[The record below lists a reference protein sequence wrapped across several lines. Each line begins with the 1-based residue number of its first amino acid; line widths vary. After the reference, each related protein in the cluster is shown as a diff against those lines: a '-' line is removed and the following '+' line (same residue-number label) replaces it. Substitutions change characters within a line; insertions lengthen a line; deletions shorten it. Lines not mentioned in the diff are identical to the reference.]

1 MAVLHSVGKK
11 FYIPLESGDEA
22 VLQYSRRPDGVLDLY
37 HTEVPASQRGR
48 GLGGVLAEAALS
60 YAKEE
65 GLKVIL
71 TCTYLQHYV
80 TKHEEH
86 IDIVLK

>member
-1 MAVLHSVGKK
+1 MFHIQHHVCHVV
-11 FYIPLESGDEA
+11 SG
-22 VLQYSRRPDGVLDLY
+22 VPRSLQ
-37 HTEVPASQRGR
+37 
-48 GLGGVLAEAALS
+48 AALS